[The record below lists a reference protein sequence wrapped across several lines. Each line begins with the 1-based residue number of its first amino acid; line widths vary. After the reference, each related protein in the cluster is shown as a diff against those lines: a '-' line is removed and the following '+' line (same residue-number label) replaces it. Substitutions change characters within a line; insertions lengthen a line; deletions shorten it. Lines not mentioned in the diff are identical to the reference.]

1 LIEPKA
7 VIFDYGNVLCLPQQ
21 ASDVD
26 RMSELIG
33 IARPQFDELYWR
45 FRDPYD
51 QGEIDAAVYWNRIAD
66 AARVPMR
73 YGLTE
78 QLVVADSNSWMHPCQ
93 PMIDWAAVL
102 KDKGI
107 KVGLLSNMHFDLRHH
122 LGQHCEWLRSFDH
135 VTFSCDVGAI
145 KPQEAIYRHCLAGL
159 GVHPHESLFLDDK
172 HSNAEG
178 ARRVGIHCI
187 VFENPQQASREVAQK
202 FRLPELRG

>member
-1 LIEPKA
+1 

-33 IARPQFDELYWR
+33 VPRPQFDDLYWR

-51 QGEIDAAVYWNRIAD
+51 QGEIDAAAYWRSIAD
-66 AARVPMR
+66 TAGVPVR
-73 YGLTE
+73 DGLTE
-78 QLVVADSNSWMHPCQ
+78 ELVIADSNSWMRPCQ
-93 PMIDWAAVL
+93 PMIDWAAAL
-102 KDKGI
+102 KDHGI
-107 KVGLLSNMHFDLRHH
+107 KVGLLSNMHFDLRHY
-122 LGQHCEWLRSFDH
+122 LGEHCEWLRAFDH

-187 VFENPQQASREVAQK
+187 VFENPEQVSREVAQK
-202 FRLPELRG
+202 FRLPDLRS